1 MKRLMMCT
9 LIFFLIFPSAMIFG
23 QGDLDELV
31 ATNGKMYIQ
40 PLITASGMGLN
51 SGLSHTAK
59 VHKVFGFDISIK
71 SMIVTIPETEK
82 SFIFDASAIEL
93 NGEVVGE
100 SFMIPGSVIYPNTNL
115 PTVFGGGSGQFS
127 LEPDWDGMAD
137 YLGPEISGED
147 LEDEFAE
154 GLDSPPGITGIDIP
168 ILPLLRPQFSL
179 GLPMNSEIL
188 LSYMSIPLGDLGEG
202 SFTTF
207 GLKHSLDQ
215 YIPMPT
221 PFLSAAAQIVSQKLD
236 LGVITSSHIN
246 INLQASA
253 DFPILTFYGLLGI
266 DNSKLEAS
274 YTQSN
279 GTEIK
284 FDLKGKN
291 SFRTNL
297 GVRIK
302 LAFFYINA
310 DYTIGKYNVFSLGTG
325 ITIR

>member
-1 MKRLMMCT
+1 
-9 LIFFLIFPSAMIFG
+9 
-23 QGDLDELV
+23 
-31 ATNGKMYIQ
+31 
-40 PLITASGMGLN
+40 
-51 SGLSHTAK
+51 
-59 VHKVFGFDISIK
+59 
-71 SMIVTIPETEK
+71 
-82 SFIFDASAIEL
+82 
-93 NGEVVGE
+93 
-100 SFMIPGSVIYPNTNL
+100 
-115 PTVFGGGSGQFS
+115 
-127 LEPDWDGMAD
+127 
-137 YLGPEISGED
+137 
-147 LEDEFAE
+147 
-154 GLDSPPGITGIDIP
+154 
-168 ILPLLRPQFSL
+168 
-179 GLPMNSEIL
+179 
-188 LSYMSIPLGDLGEG
+188 
-202 SFTTF
+202 
-207 GLKHSLDQ
+207 
-215 YIPMPT
+215 MPT

-297 GVRIK
+297 GVRVK